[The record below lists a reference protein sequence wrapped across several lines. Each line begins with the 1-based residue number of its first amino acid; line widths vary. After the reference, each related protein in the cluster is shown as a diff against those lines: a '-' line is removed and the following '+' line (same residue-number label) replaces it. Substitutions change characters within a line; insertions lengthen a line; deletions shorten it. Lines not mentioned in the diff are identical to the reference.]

1 MKSFKKI
8 FTVIILLCLLL
19 ESKAQSSKKMDS
31 LSTNVINAVYVNE
44 TEALQDSNLVKTKGK
59 SSFNAYP
66 YVFYT
71 PETKLAFGAGGIFIF
86 YGGKGEALKPSKIGF
101 GGYYSTNKQYKISM
115 NNTYYLFNNKLYI
128 DLPISF
134 GFFINK
140 YFGNGD
146 EASVYDNASYSVK
159 TFTTTLTVQL
169 PPKWLMSDRAG
180 LIFDYDYSEIV
191 DKRGNE
197 YLENDSVPGSN
208 GGTLMG
214 FGTDILWDNRDNIF
228 FPNSGGYQYFKLLIY
243 PGISDYVFGTIE
255 FDLKHFHAFSKDHV
269 LAANVF
275 VQSAFGETP
284 FYKLSQLGGMKRMR
298 GYFFGRYRD
307 NFYAMM
313 QMEYRQYFWKRFGF
327 VVFAGLGNVSDEIL
341 NYDFNTLKY
350 SLGGGLRFKFNEKE
364 GVNLRM
370 DVGFGNDGN
379 MGIYFGIQE
388 AF

>member
-1 MKSFKKI
+1 MKVIFKGII
-8 FTVIILLCLLL
+8 FFFLLCLVV
-19 ESKAQSSKKMDS
+19 ESAAQKTNKLDS
-31 LSTNVINAVYVNE
+31 LSTNVISAVYINE
-44 TEALQDSNLVKTKGK
+44 TGSSGDSTATKPERR
-59 SSFNAYP
+59 STFNAYP

-71 PETKLAFGAGGIFIF
+71 PETNLAFGAGGIFIF
-86 YGGKGEALKPSKIGF
+86 YAGKGEELKPSKIGF
-101 GGYYSTNKQYKISM
+101 GGYYSTNKQYKLSM
-115 NNTYYLFNNKLYI
+115 NNTYYLFKNKLYI

-140 YFGNGD
+140 YFGSGPD
-146 EASVYDNASYSVK
+146 VIAYENAAYSVK

-169 PPKWLMSDRAG
+169 PPAWLISDRAG
-180 LIFDYDYSEIV
+180 IIFDYDYSEIV
-191 DKRGNE
+191 DTKGNA

-214 FGTDILWDNRDNIF
+214 FGSDILWDNRDNIF

-243 PGISDYVFGTIE
+243 PGISDYAFGTIE

-269 LAANVF
+269 LAANIF

-284 FYKLSQLGGMKRMR
+284 FYKLAQLGGPKRMR
-298 GYFFGRYRD
+298 GYFYGRYRD

-341 NYDFNTLKY
+341 NYDFSTLKY